1 MGFIDRLKEI
11 FPTKIVKQGPADTVF
26 INVPSAFYTKEL
38 AVYTGVSLIANAI
51 SQSEFRV
58 YKGGKSVKDE
68 DYYSLNIRPN
78 KNESGSQL
86 WHKVAEKILYNKD
99 GALCF
104 IHNRELFCADSFCIE
119 RERPFLGNIY
129 SGVVVQGF
137 QMDRKFTSDQVMHFK
152 LENRQA
158 AQLIS
163 QMYDEYGKIISAA
176 MDAYKGTNASR
187 YVLKIE
193 GVQAGDEKFNEEF
206 EKILKEPIQKFVSGE
221 NKVLIEYS
229 GRTLSQMESS
239 RQAKSADDVINTTK
253 QVFELAGKALHIP
266 EGLMTGNI
274 TNMNDVVKAFLTF
287 GVDPIADM
295 ISKNLTGA
303 YGMSAWKAGNYYK
316 LDTSG
321 VNHVDIFDMAG
332 NIDKL
337 ISSAF
342 MSIDEV
348 RGRADLD
355 QLGEEWSRR
364 HVLTK
369 NYEFIDEKSKQIGG
383 EET

>member
-11 FPTKIVKQGPADTVF
+11 FPVKTEKIGSEDTIF
-26 INVPSAFYTKEL
+26 IKVPSSVYIKEL

-51 SQSEFRV
+51 SQSEFKV
-58 YKGGKSVKDE
+58 YKNGVPVKDE

-78 KNESGSQL
+78 KNESASQF
-86 WHKVAEKILYNKD
+86 WHKVTEQILQNRE

-104 IHNRELFCADSFCIE
+104 IHNRELFCADSFCLE
-119 RERPFLGNIY
+119 RERPFLGNVY
-129 SGVVVQGF
+129 SEIIVQGF
-137 QMDRKFTSDQVMHFK
+137 QMDRKFTADQAMRFK
-152 LENRQA
+152 MEDKQA
-158 AQLIS
+158 ARLIS
-163 QMYDEYGKIISAA
+163 GMYEEYGDIISTA
-176 MDAYKGTNASR
+176 MEAYKGTNASR
-187 YVLKIE
+187 YVLQIE
-193 GVQAGDEKFNEEF
+193 GVKAGDKNFNEEF
-206 EKILKEPIQKFVSGE
+206 EKILKEPIKKFVSGE
-221 NKVLIEYS
+221 NKVYVEYT
-229 GRTLSQMESS
+229 GRKLTQMESN
-239 RQAKSADDVINTTK
+239 RQQKSTEDVINTTK
-253 QVFELAGKALHIP
+253 QVFEIAGKALHIP

-295 ISKNLTGA
+295 ISKTLSGA
-303 YGMSAWKAGNYYK
+303 YGMNRWQAGNYYK

-321 VNHVDIFDMAG
+321 VNHVDIFDMAP

-348 RGRADLD
+348 RERADMD
-355 QLGEEWSRR
+355 TIEAEWSKR

-369 NYEFIDEKSKQIGG
+369 NYEFIDEKVKQVGG
-383 EET
+383 EEA